1 MAESFKYGLIG
12 SSGRLGEEVKSVFNE
27 NKTELVYSYSLEG
40 EVKNGIPEVLIDCS
54 LPDVFDRSITYVK
67 EYKIPLV
74 MATTGL
80 SDCSLPDVF
89 DRSITYV
96 KEYKIPLVMATTGL
110 SDIQINILKDISNSI
125 PVVQSYNYSVGIQ
138 ILLKLLSI
146 AKEKLPG
153 WDVEIEE
160 THHRFKKDKPSG
172 TAKMIQKLFE
182 GKEINTSSLRLGNIP
197 GDHIV
202 HFGGLGEVL
211 SIKHSATSRR
221 TFAEGIFKAAE
232 FILTKKNGFYTFTD
246 VIF

>member
-40 EVKNGIPEVLIDCS
+40 EVKKGIPDVLI
-54 LPDVFDRSITYVK
+54 
-67 EYKIPLV
+67 
-74 MATTGL
+74 
-80 SDCSLPDVF
+80 DCSLPDVF